1 MDRDA
6 EKKDAAERLDRR
18 IDSRRKFRGRIEIDW
33 GSAVLVGTVQDIGQ
47 WGMFIELVPPLW
59 LGATFGARLH
69 LPPVL
74 PVQCTVKRVDPA
86 KGIAVTYTLSSD
98 SDASQ
103 LQALLARMPEE

>member
-1 MDRDA
+1 MKNLA
-6 EKKDAAERLDRR
+6 EPFDRR
-18 IDSRRKFRGRIEIDW
+18 FDPRRKFRVKIEIEW
-33 GSAVLVGTVQDIGQ
+33 GSAILVGIVQDIGKR
-47 WGMFIELVPPLW
+47 GMFIELVPPLW

-69 LPPVL
+69 LPQVF

-103 LQALLARMPEE
+103 LQDLLARMSVE